1 MASAVPIGAI
11 VKENGDVVIP
21 ATQRPDG
28 TWRKEKR
35 LKAGYIPQEEVARF
49 ETKGTQ
55 VYWYGEGNCTALL
68 HYCTVR
74 RRPLACDGVIGGI
87 FWWLLRNSGGVNL
100 LESCEAGSCAVS
112 CSRVTLVNVFQCSVC
127 TILYS
132 AQ

>member
-28 TWRKEKR
+28 TWRKEKK

-55 VYWYGEGNCTALL
+55 VWYRRDQLL
-68 HYCTVR
+68 YASQQQYGTV
-74 RRPLACDGVIGGI
+74 
-87 FWWLLRNSGGVNL
+87 
-100 LESCEAGSCAVS
+100 LEV
-112 CSRVTLVNVFQCSVC
+112 
-127 TILYS
+127 YY
-132 AQ
+132 